1 LFHISQHSALIALTA
16 STLPLLSL
24 LLYTDSAHSIHATAI
39 VAAHQLLAAVQART
53 EEELK
58 EAIEQAHKNDDK

>member
-1 LFHISQHSALIALTA
+1 
-16 STLPLLSL
+16 
-24 LLYTDSAHSIHATAI
+24 